1 MTKINEHH
9 GFEDIEVSNVRLVN
23 DTMHN
28 GWMFVTL
35 FYMASISS
43 IILDKLNERGA
54 FAKCAKLST
63 YEQDE
68 GNML

>member
-1 MTKINEHH
+1 
-9 GFEDIEVSNVRLVN
+9 
-23 DTMHN
+23 MHNN
-28 GWMFVTL
+28 GWMLVTL

-43 IILDKLNERGA
+43 IILDTLNERGA